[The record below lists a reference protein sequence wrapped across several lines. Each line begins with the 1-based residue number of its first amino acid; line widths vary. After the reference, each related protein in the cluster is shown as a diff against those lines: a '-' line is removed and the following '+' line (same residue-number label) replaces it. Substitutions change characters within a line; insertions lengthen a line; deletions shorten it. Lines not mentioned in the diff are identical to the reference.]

1 MFLIVGLGNP
11 DKKYF
16 NTYHNIGFL
25 TADKIANKLGVKFS
39 KTYSK
44 ASVAEGNLDG
54 EKIIIAK
61 PKTYMN
67 LSGASVQSF
76 KNKFKLKNNQ
86 ILVVVDDIDLPK
98 GTFRYREAGSAG
110 THNGMRSIVQ
120 NIGTDFKR
128 VRIGIKPEEKPFD
141 LADYVLSNMDE
152 QSREIIDEVIDLSA
166 DYILNHI
173 KGLKKWT

>member
-1 MFLIVGLGNP
+1 
-11 DKKYF
+11 
-16 NTYHNIGFL
+16 
-25 TADKIANKLGVKFS
+25 
-39 KTYSK
+39 
-44 ASVAEGNLDG
+44 
-54 EKIIIAK
+54 
-61 PKTYMN
+61 MN

-128 VRIGIKPEEKPFD
+128 VRIGIKPEQKPLD

-173 KGLKKWT
+173 KGLKK

>member
-86 ILVVVDDIDLPK
+86 LQELRK
-98 GTFRYREAGSAG
+98 
-110 THNGMRSIVQ
+110 H
-120 NIGTDFKR
+120 
-128 VRIGIKPEEKPFD
+128 
-141 LADYVLSNMDE
+141 
-152 QSREIIDEVIDLSA
+152 
-166 DYILNHI
+166 
-173 KGLKKWT
+173 

>member
-44 ASVAEGNLDG
+44 ASVAEENLDG

-128 VRIGIKPEEKPFD
+128 VRIGIKPKEKPFD
-141 LADYVLSNMDE
+141 LADYVLSNMDD

>member
-1 MFLIVGLGNP
+1 MFLVVGLGNP
-11 DKKYF
+11 EKKYF

-25 TADKIANKLGVKFS
+25 TVDKLAEKLGVKFS

-44 ASVAEGNLDG
+44 ASVAEGVLNG
-54 EKIIIAK
+54 EKVILAK

-120 NIGTDFKR
+120 NIGSDFKR
-128 VRIGIKPEEKPFD
+128 VRIGIKPEIKPLD
-141 LADYVLSNMDE
+141 LADYVLSDMDKE
-152 QSREIIDEVIDLSA
+152 TMAILDSVIDA
-166 DYILNHI
+166 AANYILEHI
-173 KGLKKWT
+173 EGLKK